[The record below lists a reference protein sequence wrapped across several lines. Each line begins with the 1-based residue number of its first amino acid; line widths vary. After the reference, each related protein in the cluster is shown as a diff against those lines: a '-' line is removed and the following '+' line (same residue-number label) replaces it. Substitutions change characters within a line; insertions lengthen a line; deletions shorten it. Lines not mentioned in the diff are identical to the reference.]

1 VGIVGPGPKYEL
13 LESRVREDVRS
24 LTPMKIDNE
33 FVEIVPQVILGAS
46 EKLEKG
52 LGEIAYSMTRY
63 RNATLVFLKTPEYT
77 VTLSIEPEIV
87 VKPLYERIKCLILSQ
102 DLLCETA

>member
-1 VGIVGPGPKYEL
+1 MGIVGSGPKYEL
-13 LESRVREDVRS
+13 LESRMRDDVKS
-24 LTPMKIDNE
+24 LTSMKTDNE
-33 FVEIVPQVILGAS
+33 FIEIVPQVILGAS

-63 RNATLVFLKTPEYT
+63 RNATLVFFKTSEYT

-87 VKPLYERIKCLILSQ
+87 VKPLYERMKRLILSQ